1 MKRTA
6 QEIRTLKK
14 ELTKTRQLEHKVL
27 AKESR
32 EPRGLG
38 LTGKIREKIPE
49 KPWPLLRW
57 HSKKDLR

>member
-49 KPWPLLRW
+49 
-57 HSKKDLR
+57 